1 MLCCSVFALFCRLAA
16 RISAVFAL
24 CSLRHA
30 GASTEVSLFR
40 VCRLD
45 RIDFL
50 FQLLCYVL
58 FCRLTMPIVFI
69 FLCFAACVVS
79 PLLRADRVS
88 PFHIRR
94 QAFDCLFRLSVHRI
108 TDIMKRARSCRRR
121 NNRKTRSYKDNADA
135 LPVQA
140 ISKCGLTRS
149 LQHPPLCRRL
159 NNRWRSL

>member
-16 RISAVFAL
+16 RISAVFL
-24 CSLRHA
+24 
-30 GASTEVSLFR
+30 LFAACVMPAR
-40 VCRLD
+40 RP
-45 RIDFL
+45 RFL
-50 FQLLCYVL
+50 FFVSAGSIELIFVSIVMLCVVL
-58 FCRLTMPIVFI
+58 PADHADCIY

-88 PFHIRR
+88 LFHIRR

-108 TDIMKRARSCRRR
+108 ADIMKRARSCRRR